1 MVDEGSVVGYERVL
15 DVSAVSDVSTV
26 VDVSVA
32 DFWRE
37 KHDGMEARWG
47 NDGAWWSCL
56 VRSKERKTAN

>member
-1 MVDEGSVVGYERVL
+1 MVYGGSVVGYERVL
-15 DVSAVSDVSTV
+15 DVSAVSDGSTV

-47 NDGAWWSCL
+47 MVVGGRVWF
-56 VRSKERKTAN
+56 